1 LLAAGAETRAVVRFR
16 EEATLRASV
25 FFRVGAAFRAV
36 VFLRAVVFFRAVDFR
51 AAAPL
56 PRAAVRDFFA
66 AALRVERAFR
76 AGPFRRAGAAFRADP
91 RDAFRALGFF
101 RAAGREAF
109 RPPVFFVFFATS
121 TLLSTGFRRE
131 AGSYNSGFVQARR
144 ETRRMRLSRP
154 GTGAEA
160 RVVMTVRP
168 GGLSI
173 EIRPLAGWRRWRRRL
188 TVAALV
194 VVAAALFGA
203 ARLVPLWET
212 SLKRGN
218 FSELPFSLLV
228 FLTLAVGISTPLTL
242 VGLAALA
249 FSEETVEVDAHEV
262 VIATTTFERT
272 RVLRIP
278 LAELDCWRETS
289 VPLPPWWSWS
299 VKRLAARSNGR
310 LHPLAGGAG
319 PREKRAIG
327 LALARATGR
336 ALIGDFG
343 RVIGGD

>member
-1 LLAAGAETRAVVRFR
+1 MRRA
-16 EEATLRASV
+16 
-25 FFRVGAAFRAV
+25 
-36 VFLRAVVFFRAVDFR
+36 
-51 AAAPL
+51 
-56 PRAAVRDFFA
+56 
-66 AALRVERAFR
+66 
-76 AGPFRRAGAAFRADP
+76 RAGA
-91 RDAFRALGFF
+91 
-101 RAAGREAF
+101 
-109 RPPVFFVFFATS
+109 
-121 TLLSTGFRRE
+121 
-131 AGSYNSGFVQARR
+131 
-144 ETRRMRLSRP
+144 
-154 GTGAEA
+154 GTGP
-160 RVVMTVRP
+160 RIVMTPRP

-173 EIRPLAGWRRWRRRL
+173 EIRPLAGWKRWRRRL

-218 FSELPFSLLV
+218 FSELPFSVLV

-272 RVLRIP
+272 LVRRIP

-299 VKRLAARSNGR
+299 VKRLAARTGGR

-319 PREKRAIG
+319 SREKRAIG

-336 ALIGDFG
+336 ELVGDFG
-343 RVIGGD
+343 RVIGGV

>member
-1 LLAAGAETRAVVRFR
+1 
-16 EEATLRASV
+16 
-25 FFRVGAAFRAV
+25 
-36 VFLRAVVFFRAVDFR
+36 
-51 AAAPL
+51 
-56 PRAAVRDFFA
+56 
-66 AALRVERAFR
+66 
-76 AGPFRRAGAAFRADP
+76 
-91 RDAFRALGFF
+91 
-101 RAAGREAF
+101 
-109 RPPVFFVFFATS
+109 
-121 TLLSTGFRRE
+121 
-131 AGSYNSGFVQARR
+131 
-144 ETRRMRLSRP
+144 MRLSRP
-154 GTGAEA
+154 GTGAEP
-160 RVVMTVRP
+160 RVVLTVRP

-188 TVAALV
+188 TAAAFV

-218 FSELPFSLLV
+218 FSELPFTLLA

-289 VPLPPWWSWS
+289 IPLPPWWSWS

-336 ALIGDFG
+336 ALVGDFG